1 MIPKEQLTAYQRW
14 EMASFDEAPSPDRS
28 APTIDNA
35 ELTLIRE
42 QARREAYAK
51 GLAEGYQ
58 TGHNEGLIAGAKE
71 GQDQANELIRQLS
84 SLINNFNNELT
95 QADGFIAADLLD
107 LALNIAQAM
116 IKTALPLHP
125 EWVLPIIHEAI
136 RDLPTLQRNAKLILN
151 PADAVL
157 VRLHMQDDLS
167 KNGWSIVEDYQIEA
181 GGCRIETGCNQI
193 DATLG
198 KRWQR
203 LAAALGQDSSW
214 LKHDDPAPA

>member
-14 EMASFDEAPSPDRS
+14 EMASFDEAPLPGSK
-28 APTIDNA
+28 APVISSE

-42 QARREAYAK
+42 QARHEAYAK

-58 TGHNEGLIAGAKE
+58 TGHSEGLISG
-71 GQDQANELIRQLS
+71 ANEGRDQTNQLITQLS
-84 SLINNFNNELT
+84 SLASNFNNALA
-95 QADGFIAADLLD
+95 QADSLIAADLLD

-116 IKTALPLHP
+116 IKTALPVLP
-125 EWVLPIIHEAI
+125 ELVLPIIHEAI

-157 VRLHMQDDLS
+157 VKEHLQDDLS

-203 LAAALGQDSSW
+203 LAAALGQDTSW
-214 LKHDDPAPA
+214 LKHDDSAHT